1 MINRIILIGRL
12 TADVDVKFTQSGK
25 KVGKFNL
32 AVDKGRKDSDGK
44 READF
49 FSCQLWQESA
59 ERAEQYLHKGT
70 LAYIEGRIESREYI
84 AQDGQ
89 KRKVWEVQV
98 GTFRALNSK
107 KDNGNNTQEA
117 PPQEAQ
123 WGPEQFDQMAAAQ
136 NDGDDVPF

>member
-1 MINRIILIGRL
+1 MINRIFLIGRL
-12 TADVDVKFTQSGK
+12 TADVDVKFTQTGK

-32 AVDKGRKDSDGK
+32 AVDKGKKDSDGK

-49 FSCQLWQESA
+49 FSCQLWQENA

-70 LAYIEGRIESREYI
+70 LAYVEGRMESREYT

-107 KDNGNNTQEA
+107 KDGNGSQESA
-117 PPQEAQ
+117 PSQESQ
-123 WGPEQFDQMAAAQ
+123 WGPEQFDQAAA
-136 NDGDDVPF
+136 NAMDDDVPF